1 MAKCYVTGKKALFGN
16 NVSHSHKRSNH
27 KFKPNLKRV
36 KILENGQVK
45 RVWVSTRALRSGL
58 VERA

>member
-1 MAKCYVTGKKALFGN
+1 MAKCYATGKKALFGN
-16 NVSHSHKRSNH
+16 NVSHSHKRSNK

-36 KILENGQVK
+36 RIIENGRRK
-45 RVWVSTRALRSGL
+45 RVWVSVKALRSGL